1 MIYIYILYNII
12 YNKIIYIYIAPGNQ
26 KWQRRILPFIDTATF
41 PWKSPFS
48 SFAFPSTIGEI

>member
-1 MIYIYILYNII
+1 MIYILYNII